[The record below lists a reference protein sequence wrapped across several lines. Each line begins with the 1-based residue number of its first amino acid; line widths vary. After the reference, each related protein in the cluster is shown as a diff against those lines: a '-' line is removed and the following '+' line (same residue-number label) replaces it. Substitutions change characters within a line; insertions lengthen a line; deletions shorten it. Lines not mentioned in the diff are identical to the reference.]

1 MTRFSIAAAGAL
13 ALAGCHAAPPSP
25 AAVGSRSDVH
35 AAAPR
40 PAAALEADAAAVK
53 AVEAQWIRDIEARN
67 VEAIVA
73 HYADDAA
80 LIIPEAPARIGVAAI
95 RDGLPD
101 ALRDPGFGMTVQ
113 NVRTRV
119 SADGDLAYTR
129 GTIRQS
135 TSGKNGA
142 PQVQISNYLTVF
154 KKQPDGGWKAVEDM
168 TSPG

>member
-1 MTRFSIAAAGAL
+1 MTAVSLVAL
-13 ALAGCHAAPPSP
+13 ALAACQAKP
-25 AAVGSRSDVH
+25 AARADG
-35 AAAPR
+35 APAPATATR
-40 PAAALEADAAAVK
+40 PAADTEAAATAIK

-67 VEAIVA
+67 VEAVVA

-80 LIIPEAPARIGVAAI
+80 LIIPEAPARIGIAAI

-119 SADGDLAYTR
+119 AASGDLAYTR

-135 TSGKNGA
+135 TSGKSGA
-142 PQVQISNYLTVF
+142 PQVQVSNYLTVF
-154 KKQPDGGWKAVEDM
+154 QKQADGSWKAVEDI